1 MQTKRQIELVEAAIR
16 VTANDGIQKLTIRN
30 VASAIGV
37 SEAAVYRHF
46 ASKHEL
52 LQAILVH
59 LDSLLAPQFATLHA
73 SQGSYKEALTKFI
86 NDLFTLL
93 EHNTAFTL
101 MLFAEETFNVDIQLK
116 PQLDALVSGNLKQLA
131 KFYTDAIAEKRC
143 RADLKPIELAMITFG
158 TIRLYVS
165 RWHMQDQ
172 PTNLMDYAAPVTASL
187 STLFSLQ

>member
-1 MQTKRQIELVEAAIR
+1 MQTKRQKELVEAAIR

-30 VASAIGV
+30 VAFAIGV

-46 ASKHEL
+46 ASKHAL

-59 LDSLLAPQFATLHA
+59 LDSLLTPQFATLLA
-73 SQGSYKEALTKFI
+73 SEASYREALTKFVH
-86 NDLFTLL
+86 DLFTLL
-93 EHNTAFTL
+93 EHNAAFTL

-116 PQLDALVSGNLKQLA
+116 PQLDALLQGNLKQLST
-131 KFYTDAIAEKRC
+131 FYAQAIAEKRC
-143 RADLKPIELAMITFG
+143 RDDMNPVELAMITFG

-165 RWHMQDQ
+165 RWHMQDE
-172 PTNLMDYAAPVTASL
+172 PSNLREQAGPITASL